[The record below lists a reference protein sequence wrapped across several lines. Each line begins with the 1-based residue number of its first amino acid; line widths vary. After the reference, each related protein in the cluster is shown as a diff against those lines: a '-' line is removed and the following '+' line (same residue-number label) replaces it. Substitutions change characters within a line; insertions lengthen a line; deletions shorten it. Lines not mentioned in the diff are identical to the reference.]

1 MTISRED
8 ILQASW
14 DARLELT
21 SEEVAELG
29 KEVANVIQEAV
40 FLQNSKLDDME
51 ATYYLFG
58 QKNILRDDQTASSLP
73 VETALS
79 NAPEAESAYIHVPKI
94 VE

>member
-1 MTISRED
+1 MTISREE
-8 ILQASW
+8 IIQASG

-21 SEEVAELG
+21 PEEAAELE
-29 KEVANVIQEAV
+29 KQVANVIQQAV
-40 FLQNSKLDDME
+40 FLQNNKLDDIE

-58 QKNILRDDQTASSLP
+58 QKNILREDITASSLP
-73 VETALS
+73 METALA

>member
-1 MTISRED
+1 MTISREE
-8 ILQASW
+8 IIQASG

-21 SEEVAELG
+21 PEEAAELE
-29 KEVANVIQEAV
+29 KQVANVIQQAV
-40 FLQNSKLDDME
+40 FLQNNKLDDIE

-58 QKNILRDDQTASSLP
+58 QKNILREDITASSLP
-73 VETALS
+73 METALS